1 MLAVMAVRRRL
12 FLPRFLELQTDVMVI
27 PSGSQ
32 SFRIF
37 YTDIEQFQERV
48 LGLAGQMI
56 KPMKVLQMRT
66 KERAFEIN
74 SRLLADSASYT
85 AIKDF
90 ISSRVTPK
98 EKPKIAEGG
107 KYTFQCAYEGNGKIY
122 NSIGE
127 ALWQV
132 KTLHFRKPHYPYGIF
147 RLPDFVV
154 YDLAEREVYRIKLK
168 HTFWRTVFEVF
179 ENGSVVC
186 VIQRGSF
193 LQTKYTFQF
202 SSGAK
207 WTFRLP
213 LFSVFFSGISER
225 GEKIRARLW
234 SHNVWYVF
242 IDAAAANPQ
251 LVAVL
256 AFIHRERL
264 RRN

>member
-1 MLAVMAVRRRL
+1 
-12 FLPRFLELQTDVMVI
+12 
-27 PSGSQ
+27 
-32 SFRIF
+32 
-37 YTDIEQFQERV
+37 
-48 LGLAGQMI
+48 MI
-56 KPMKVLQMRT
+56 KPMRVLQMRT
-66 KERAFEIN
+66 KERTFEIN
-74 SRLLADSASYT
+74 SRLLPDSASY
-85 AIKDF
+85 AAVKAA
-90 ISSRVTPK
+90 ISSRVTPRENPK
-98 EKPKIAEGG
+98 EKPAIAERG

-168 HTFWRTVFEVF
+168 RTFGRTVFEML

-193 LQTKYTFQF
+193 LQTRYTFQF
-202 SSGAK
+202 SNGDK

-213 LFSVFFSGISER
+213 LFSVLFSGVSER
-225 GEKIRARLW
+225 GEKMRVRLW
-234 SHNVWYVF
+234 THNVWYVF
-242 IDAAAANPQ
+242 IDAAADNPQ
-251 LVAVL
+251 LAAVL